1 MGGILGSGFVK
12 RTRKVSGGDL
22 RGVSSHR
29 LGSSNCAGVGYEG
42 ILPSTRLAMMFK
54 TWCLL
59 SWPFKPYSE
68 LSAFKEPLTGV
79 WVSLS
84 TCLILLSCWIEMT

>member
-12 RTRKVSGGDL
+12 RTIKVSGGNL
-22 RGVSSHR
+22 RVVSSHR
-29 LGSSNCAGVGYEG
+29 LGSSSCAGYEG
-42 ILPSTRLAMMFK
+42 SLPSTRHANDVQDA
-54 TWCLL
+54 WCLL

-68 LSAFKEPLTGV
+68 LSALKEPLTGI

-84 TCLILLSCWIEMT
+84 TCLILPLCWIEMT